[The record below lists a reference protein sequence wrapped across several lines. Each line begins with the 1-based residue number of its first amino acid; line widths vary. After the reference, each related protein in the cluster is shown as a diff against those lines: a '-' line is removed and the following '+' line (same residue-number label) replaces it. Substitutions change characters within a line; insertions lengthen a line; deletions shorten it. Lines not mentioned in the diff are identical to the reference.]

1 MFLKGKKK
9 IKYPFLGVL
18 HHVMSLEQNI
28 LEISTFALDGC
39 LFQEHIHSLGITLH
53 TSNLM

>member
-9 IKYPFLGVL
+9 IKHPFFGAL
-18 HHVMSLEQNI
+18 HHVMSLEQDI

-39 LFQEHIHSLGITLH
+39 LFQ
-53 TSNLM
+53 